1 MDQPSDTQDSS
12 RRKRKLNLWQACV
25 VVTIFLIVI
34 SFTPLVIPENTAAP
48 YLFGLPRTLWAG
60 IAIYCVL
67 VFITFVGTRAFP
79 HKDDP
84 EET

>member
-1 MDQPSDTQDSS
+1 MDQPSDTPHSS
-12 RRKRKLNLWQACV
+12 QRKRKLWRACV
-25 VVTIFLIVI
+25 IATVFLIFI

-60 IAIYCVL
+60 IAVYGAL
-67 VFITFVGTRAFP
+67 VYLTFVGTRVFP

>member
-1 MDQPSDTQDSS
+1 M
-12 RRKRKLNLWQACV
+12 
-25 VVTIFLIVI
+25 
-34 SFTPLVIPENTAAP
+34 IPENTATP
-48 YLFGLPRTLWAG
+48 YIFGLPRTLWAG

-67 VFITFVGTRAFP
+67 VFIIFVGTRVFP